1 MAYDPVATVMS
12 TLQTALP
19 NVEVFGGYIPA
30 TNDAVPVILVRAIS
44 RKPATQPTTQWWRY
58 YITADVMDLN
68 PSISQGIAWDAEFAI
83 NSIGGSQGTGSISY
97 CEVSSV
103 EQIEDGGWTPTR
115 YRNVLTIEI
124 VARPIN

>member
-12 TLQTALP
+12 ALQTALP

-30 TNDAVPVILVRAIS
+30 THDAVPVILVRAIS
-44 RKPATQPTTQWWRY
+44 RQPATQPTTQWWRY
-58 YITADVMDLN
+58 FITADVMDLN
-68 PSISQGIAWDAEFAI
+68 PSISQGIAWDAESAI
-83 NSIGGSQGTGSISY
+83 NSIGGSQGTGSVQH

>member
-30 TNDAVPVILVRAIS
+30 THDAVPVILVRAIS
-44 RKPATQPTTQWWRY
+44 RQPATQPTTQWWRY

-68 PSISQGIAWDAEFAI
+68 PSASQEMAWDAEFAI
-83 NSIGGSQGTGSISY
+83 NSIGGSQETGSVQY

>member
-19 NVEVFGGYIPA
+19 NVEVFGGYIPS
-30 TNDAVPVILVRAIS
+30 TYDAVPVILVRAIS
-44 RKPATQPTTQWWRY
+44 RQPATQPTTQWWRY

-68 PSISQGIAWDAEFAI
+68 PSVSQGIAWDAEFAI
-83 NSIGGSQGTGSISY
+83 NSIGGSQETGSVQY

>member
-1 MAYDPVATVMS
+1 MAYDPVSTVM
-12 TLQTALP
+12 TALQTALP
-19 NVEVFGGYIPA
+19 AVEVFGGYIPA
-30 TNDAVPVILVRAIS
+30 THDSTPVILVRSIT
-44 RKPATQPTTQWWRY
+44 RQPLTKPTTQWWRY
-58 YITADVMDLN
+58 YITVDVMDLN
-68 PSISQGIAWDAEFAI
+68 PSVSQGMAWEAEFAI
-83 NSIGGSQGTGSISY
+83 NSIGGSQGTGSVQY

>member
-12 TLQTALP
+12 TIKTALP

-30 TNDAVPVILVRAIS
+30 THDAVPVILVRAIS
-44 RKPATQPTTQWWRY
+44 RQPATQPTTQWWRY

-68 PSISQGIAWDAEFAI
+68 PSASQGMAWDAEFAI
-83 NSIGGSQGTGSISY
+83 NSIGGSQETGSVQY

>member
-30 TNDAVPVILVRAIS
+30 TYYAVPVILVRAIS
-44 RKPATQPTTQWWRY
+44 RQPATQPTTQWWRY

-68 PSISQGIAWDAEFAI
+68 PSVSQGIAWDAEFAI
-83 NSIGGSQGTGSISY
+83 NSIGGSQETGSVQY

>member
-44 RKPATQPTTQWWRY
+44 RQPATQPTTQWWRY

-68 PSISQGIAWDAEFAI
+68 PSVSQGMAWDAEFAI
-83 NSIGGSQGTGSISY
+83 NSIGGSQETGSVQY

>member
-1 MAYDPVATVMS
+1 MS

>member
-83 NSIGGSQGTGSISY
+83 NSIGGGQGTGSISY

>member
-19 NVEVFGGYIPA
+19 NVEVFGGYI
-30 TNDAVPVILVRAIS
+30 
-44 RKPATQPTTQWWRY
+44 PATQPTTQWWRY

-83 NSIGGSQGTGSISY
+83 NSIGGSQETGSVQY

>member
-1 MAYDPVATVMS
+1 MS

-30 TNDAVPVILVRAIS
+30 THDAVPVILVRAIS
-44 RKPATQPTTQWWRY
+44 RQPATQPTTQWWRY
-58 YITADVMDLN
+58 YITVDVMDLN

-83 NSIGGSQGTGSISY
+83 NSIGGGQGTGSISY

>member
-68 PSISQGIAWDAEFAI
+68 PSISQGIAWEAEFAI

>member
-1 MAYDPVATVMS
+1 MQSTV
-12 TLQTALP
+12 LAGAKEQ
-19 NVEVFGGYIPA
+19 EV
-30 TNDAVPVILVRAIS
+30 
-44 RKPATQPTTQWWRY
+44 
-58 YITADVMDLN
+58 
-68 PSISQGIAWDAEFAI
+68 SQ
-83 NSIGGSQGTGSISY
+83 Y

>member
-1 MAYDPVATVMS
+1 MS

-30 TNDAVPVILVRAIS
+30 TYDAVPVILVRAIS
-44 RKPATQPTTQWWRY
+44 RQPATQPTTQWWRY

-68 PSISQGIAWDAEFAI
+68 PSVSQGIAWDAEFAI
-83 NSIGGSQGTGSISY
+83 NSIGGSQETGSVQY